1 VSSRE
6 VEKRKSKREDTIT
19 ETNTCVKQSVQRVGA
34 CAKPKKESKR
44 EGEIERWREGDA
56 NIYIN
61 IYKYIYK
68 ERERERERE
77 REPNKQ
83 TTLKETN
90 KLTRA
95 LFCTGPET
103 QQLGSHR

>member
-68 ERERERERE
+68 ERERERERA
-77 REPNKQ
+77 KQ
-83 TTLKETN
+83 TNNFERNEQTYTRTL
-90 KLTRA
+90 LH
-95 LFCTGPET
+95 
-103 QQLGSHR
+103 GS